1 MGDYSL
7 ALPIVVQKLK
17 ALGFLIQEHRTGL
30 EFEDCHAIGI
40 MIGEIADELDNI
52 EKGIYPLNRKEA
64 A

>member
-7 ALPIVVQKLK
+7 ELPIVVQKLK

-30 EFEDCHAIGI
+30 EIDACHAIGV
-40 MIGEIADELDNI
+40 MIGEIADELDKI